1 MAVRHRDGRITSLI
15 CTIASGAPS
24 ADRTTARRS
33 RWSALNWCAVRLKNC
48 RWRAR
53 TGSLKVA
60 VRSSLTERRTFV
72 FESGI
77 SSTDG
82 RGSSGQRTTPP
93 NVHFAGC
100 RLAGGLGCFVDLTT
114 TASARPSSMRES
126 RPPRLVDVEPRACL
140 TDVLA
145 SVADSHL
152 SGKRIVETRLGRRGP
167 GFLLCNGDL
176 TFERGSLR
184 RLGGRGKLK
193 ISRGSNL
200 RPVAP

>member
-126 RPPRLVDVEPRACL
+126 RPPAWSTWSRELALLMSWRRSRIPTYQGNGSSRPALAAAVRAFCFA
-140 TDVLA
+140 TA
-145 SVADSHL
+145 
-152 SGKRIVETRLGRRGP
+152 T
-167 GFLLCNGDL
+167 
-176 TFERGSLR
+176 
-184 RLGGRGKLK
+184 
-193 ISRGSNL
+193 
-200 RPVAP
+200 